1 MQITLNGKNRD
12 TAPDLTLL
20 GLLEQLGINPG
31 SVVVEKNL
39 RIVPYSELQKESLE
53 EGDMIEIIRMVGGG

>member
-39 RIVPYSELQKESLE
+39 RIVTYSELQKESLE